1 MKKFYS
7 NIFMGGN
14 MAGLKAVALRI
25 SRVNHACQPNASY
38 IWDETAR
45 AAILYALKDIQ
56 PGEEVTSC
64 YYYPLFRLSSA
75 LHAPGMNPDCSIKEE
90 LNFVKNMFQ
99 FPSLGIVC
107 SADCSCFDPAILA
120 LIQEGRQLHASV
132 IALAGQFKIEEVLA
146 VGDKLVDV
154 HRRLNIS
161 WLYLG
166 IQNLNLFRVAVVKSE
181 LLPRAKDY
189 LRSAVEIF
197 RKICPY
203 SDTYTKMS
211 EKLLEH
217 PEADVNYMMFDKAVK
232 AQGVSK
238 LAGHLLSGLN
248 L

>member
-1 MKKFYS
+1 M
-7 NIFMGGN
+7 I
-14 MAGLKAVALRI
+14 LTRPVPLVAL
-25 SRVNHACQPNASY
+25 
-38 IWDETAR
+38 
-45 AAILYALKDIQ
+45 ILQ
-56 PGEEVTSC
+56 SFSP
-64 YYYPLFRLSSA
+64 
-75 LHAPGMNPDCSIKEE
+75 
-90 LNFVKNMFQ
+90 MFQ

-203 SDTYTKMS
+203 SDTYT
-211 EKLLEH
+211 
-217 PEADVNYMMFDKAVK
+217 
-232 AQGVSK
+232 
-238 LAGHLLSGLN
+238 
-248 L
+248 